1 MLFARVFSPIFPFL
15 FSSKNSIRKPRK
27 DKPVVITKSLQ
38 GILDRW
44 EYATCKGSECYQ
56 QKDLKSA
63 IMYFE
68 SALTSAIKG
77 LESDRKNTTFM
88 HYYAL
93 SSMNLAHVLTAY
105 EKQPQSEKVLSDAHF
120 NMLTYMVDVKQP
132 SSFRREAKRQAE
144 VLLMSLK
151 KYLIQIG
158 KSPVAESMED
168 EFYRLSVNSRRGMLM
183 EE

>member
-1 MLFARVFSPIFPFL
+1 M
-15 FSSKNSIRKPRK
+15 SKPLKAKPLPMK
-27 DKPVVITKSLQ
+27 KSLQ
-38 GILDRW
+38 EILERW

-56 QKDLKSA
+56 RDDLKSA

-68 SALTSAIKG
+68 SALLSAQTG
-77 LESDRKNTTFM
+77 LENDRKNTTFM

-93 SSMNLAHVLTAY
+93 ASMNLAHVLTAY

-151 KYLIQIG
+151 KFLVQIG
-158 KSPVAESMED
+158 KSPVAESLED
-168 EFYRLSVNSRRGMLM
+168 EFYRLSVNTHHGMLM